1 MKLKKRGL
9 LLLVP
14 AILFLVACGTHNLK
28 KDAQKIAD
36 AMCRNLEII
45 NKLQTI
51 NPNDTLGA
59 RALHDEDKALQD
71 EMQKLYKDFRE
82 KYGEKTKDPEFSKSF
97 SRELRKAMLN
107 CDYLSKEDRL
117 QLEKEIGK

>member
-1 MKLKKRGL
+1 MLAAAIML
-9 LLLVP
+9 L
-14 AILFLVACGTHNLK
+14 ASCGSHNLK

-36 AMCRNLEII
+36 AMCRNLEVM
-45 NKLQTI
+45 NKLRTI
-51 NPNDTLGA
+51 NPNDTLGT
-59 RALHDEDKALQD
+59 RALQDEDKALQD

-97 SRELRKAMLN
+97 SRELRKAMMN
-107 CDYLSKEDRL
+107 CEYLSKEDRE